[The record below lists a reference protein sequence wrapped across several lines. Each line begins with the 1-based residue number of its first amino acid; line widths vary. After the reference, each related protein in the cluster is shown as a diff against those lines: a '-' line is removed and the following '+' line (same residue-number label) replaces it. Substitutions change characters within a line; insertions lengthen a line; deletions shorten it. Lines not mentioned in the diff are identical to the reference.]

1 MGFTAISN
9 EFFRNTFNYSIVGVL
24 IFIISLVLI
33 NIKVSH
39 SEETRKKELN
49 INKFL
54 IPTIALSSFFGGCY
68 FISLVVDNGGFQYSG
83 ILYMV
88 IIGIILTIANQT
100 VLNKKRLDNYIKGKK
115 FTVVGLFMALGVSA
129 IVFGFLDNFGLKL
142 GVEALDNTF
151 LSFFLSPFSTHKEF
165 QSKDHKRIIK
175 QNLQIMNQWTTSN
188 WRKIMNQ
195 CLRFRKQIGG
205 MSQFKDLNNAI
216 NSSGCEPL
224 IVPEDIKNTSK
235 TKEWIDN
242 IKDKFDTI
250 DNSKAMLG
258 NTFSDFIGAI
268 LGAAIINLFVY
279 MTNYDGVYTGDES
292 TDNSFFVKNLSSY
305 APFMEAFFIAL
316 GCLVPVFLNI
326 AMVRKGKDINNK
338 RAWIVVGVIGLV
350 IVVMMAISAF
360 GVKNMTT
367 QNKRNSLKKSLK
379 DLKDRLDINPV
390 NNMDETIL
398 SEQIDTLVN
407 SL

>member
-1 MGFTAISN
+1 MGFKEIEE
-9 EFFRNTFNYSIVGVL
+9 EFVGNSLNYSIVGVL

-33 NIKVSH
+33 NIKVSD
-39 SEETRKKELN
+39 SEENRKKEKN

-54 IPTIALSSFFGGCY
+54 IPTIALSCFFAGCY

-83 ILYMV
+83 IFYMV
-88 IIGIILTIANQT
+88 IIGVILTIANQT

-151 LSFFLSPFSTHKEF
+151 LSFFLSPFSTHKDF
-165 QSKDHKRIIK
+165 QEHTTDIK
-175 QNLQIMNQWTTSN
+175 KNLEIMNKWTNSN
-188 WRKIMNQ
+188 WRSIMNQ
-195 CLRFRKQIGG
+195 CLRFKEEISGLT
-205 MSQFKDLNNAI
+205 QFNDLTKVI
-216 NSSGCEPL
+216 NKYNCLPLLVPQKIKESGKT
-224 IVPEDIKNTSK
+224 EDWIRNIKN
-235 TKEWIDN
+235 
-242 IKDKFDTI
+242 KFDTI

-338 RAWIVVGVIGLV
+338 RAWIIVGVIGFV

-379 DLKDRLDINPV
+379 DLKGRLDINPV

-398 SEQIDTLVN
+398 SEQIDKLVN

>member
-1 MGFTAISN
+1 MGFKAIKG
-9 EFFRNTFNYSIVGVL
+9 EFFQNSLNYSIVGVL

-39 SEETRKKELN
+39 SEENRKKEKN

-54 IPTIALSSFFGGCY
+54 IPTIALSCFFAGCY
-68 FISLVVDNGGFQYSG
+68 FISLVVDNGGFRYSG
-83 ILYMV
+83 IFYMV
-88 IIGIILTIANQT
+88 IVGIILTIANQT

-151 LSFFLSPFSTHKEF
+151 LSFFLSPFSTHKDS
-165 QSKDHKRIIK
+165 QDHKTDIK
-175 QNLQIMNQWTTSN
+175 KNLEIMNDWTNSN

-195 CLRFRKQIGG
+195 CLRFKD
-205 MSQFKDLNNAI
+205 QFDKDKFKHLIEAI
-216 NSSGCEPL
+216 EDSNCQPL
-224 IVPEDIKNTSK
+224 IVPQKIKDSNK
-235 TKEWIDN
+235 INEWVDN
-242 IKDKFDTI
+242 IKDKFNTI

-279 MTNYDGVYTGDES
+279 MTNYDGVYTGDDS

-367 QNKRNSLKKSLK
+367 QNKRNSLKKSLN

-398 SEQIDTLVN
+398 SEQIDNLVN